1 MTTSQT
7 PRDPERVQRQTGCVV
22 RADVVSEPLEPLL
35 EEARSATMTRAMG
48 ALVVFDG
55 IVRDH
60 DGGKDVKGLT
70 YTAHPRVVDFIRRTA
85 DAVAARH
92 PDARV
97 WAVHRIGS
105 LEIGESALTVVA
117 AAAHRRAAFK
127 ACEDLADSIKAEVPI
142 WKEQYLADGS
152 VDWVGLDS

>member
-1 MTTSQT
+1 MTTSHS
-7 PRDPERVQRQTGCVV
+7 PGDPERVQRETGRVV
-22 RADVVSEPLEPLL
+22 RVDVVSDPLEPLL
-35 EEARSATMTRAMG
+35 AEARSATMTPAMG

-60 DGGKDVKGLT
+60 DGGRDVTGLT
-70 YTAHPRVVDFIRRTA
+70 YTAHPRVADFMRRTA
-85 DAVAARH
+85 DAVASRH

-97 WAVHRIGS
+97 WAVHRIGP

-117 AAAHRRAAFK
+117 AAAHRGAAFS
-127 ACEDLADSIKAEVPI
+127 ACEDLADSMKAEVPI

-152 VDWVGLDS
+152 VDWVGLGS